1 MAFAEPRSWYDA
13 NDRPDLEQH
22 PTQRSGHHHQAGTAS
37 PHNQGQQNGERV
49 SVRPVRQGLVPSQSN
64 SFSEGVGHR
73 AGHSTSVGHRRRVT
87 GRNQSVLSECAR
99 WRIRIGLLVFLFWL
113 SGIAITRV
121 AMVDVPVRVP
131 MPHYKLSSR

>member
-1 MAFAEPRSWYDA
+1 MAFAEPRRWYDA

-22 PTQRSGHHHQAGTAS
+22 SNQRSGHHHQAGTAS

-64 SFSEGVGHR
+64 RLSEGVGHR
-73 AGHSTSVGHRRRVT
+73 AGHSSSVGHRRRIPSRDK
-87 GRNQSVLSECAR
+87 GDLSECAR
-99 WRIRIGLLVFLFWL
+99 WRIRLGILVFLFWL

-131 MPHYKLSSR
+131 MPHINISSR

>member
-22 PTQRSGHHHQAGTAS
+22 SNQRSGHHHQAGTAS

-49 SVRPVRQGLVPSQSN
+49 SVRPVRQGLVASQSN
-64 SFSEGVGHR
+64 SLSEGVGHR
-73 AGHSTSVGHRRRVT
+73 SSHSTSVGHRRRVT

-99 WRIRIGLLVFLFWL
+99 WRVRLGILVFLFWL

-131 MPHYKLSSR
+131 VPHFNISSR

>member
-22 PTQRSGHHHQAGTAS
+22 SNQRSGHHHQAGTAS

-49 SVRPVRQGLVPSQSN
+49 SVRPVRQGLVASQSN
-64 SFSEGVGHR
+64 RLSKGVGHR
-73 AGHSTSVGHRRRVT
+73 PGDSSPAGHRRRVT
-87 GRNQSVLSECAR
+87 GRNQSALSECAR
-99 WRIRIGLLVFLFWL
+99 WRIRFGLLVFLFWL

-121 AMVDVPVRVP
+121 AMVEVPIRVSI
-131 MPHYKLSSR
+131 PHYKLSSR